1 MKLPATLI
9 AWMMVIGSGVVAAQP
24 VKPAEAPRPQA
35 TFDAASIRR
44 QAGVLAEFRAMLAD
58 PDSNVRLLAMRE
70 AIRVGDASQR
80 QMAIE
85 AGLASNESSMV
96 EVALRGILT
105 NVQQIVIE
113 ATDAEGKITI
123 DGKSPAL
130 KLSVVQF
137 DSETGKASGVSSCV
151 PGGGDGKWSGQFQ
164 GSVFSFD
171 TLSHYCSGTLSW
183 SGDTADFRGRVNT
196 DNGDPK
202 YTHLSVWKPR

>member
-44 QAGVLAEFRAMLAD
+44 QAGGLAEFRAMLAD

-137 DSETGKASGVSSCV
+137 DSETGKASGVSSCNANT
-151 PGGGDGKWSGQFQ
+151 GLDGKWSGQFQ

-171 TLSHYCSGTLSW
+171 TLSHYCSGTLIW
-183 SGDTADFRGRVNT
+183 SGDTADFRGRVNM
-196 DNGDPK
+196 DSKSPR
-202 YTHLSVWKPR
+202 LSVWKPR

>member
-1 MKLPATLI
+1 
-9 AWMMVIGSGVVAAQP
+9 MMIVAGGVAAAQP
-24 VKPAEAPRPQA
+24 AKPAEPPRTQA

-44 QAGVLAEFRAMLAD
+44 QAGGLAEFRTMLAD

-85 AGLASNESSMV
+85 AGLASNESSML
-96 EVALRGILT
+96 EIALRGILI

-113 ATDAEGKITI
+113 FTDAEGKVTI
-123 DGKSPAL
+123 DGNKSAL
-130 KLSVVQF
+130 KMSLVQF
-137 DSETGKASGVSSCV
+137 DPETGKASGASSC
-151 PGGGDGKWSGQFQ
+151 PFGGSEGKWSGQFQ

-183 SGDTADFRGRVNT
+183 SGDTADFRGRVNMG
-196 DNGDPK
+196 DGDPK
-202 YTHLSVWKPR
+202 FTRLSVWKPR

>member
-1 MKLPATLI
+1 MQMPAILVGC
-9 AWMMVIGSGVVAAQP
+9 MMIVAGGVAAAQP
-24 VKPAEAPRPQA
+24 AKPAEPPRTQA

-123 DGKSPAL
+123 DGNSSAL
-130 KLSVVQF
+130 KLSVAQF
-137 DSETGKASGVSSCV
+137 DAETGKASGVSSCNMNSS
-151 PGGGDGKWSGQFQ
+151 DGKWSGQFQ

-171 TLSHYCSGTLSW
+171 TLSHYCSGTLIW
-183 SGDTADFRGRVNT
+183 SGDTADFRGRVNM
-196 DNGDPK
+196 DSKSPR
-202 YTHLSVWKPR
+202 LSVWKPR

>member
-44 QAGVLAEFRAMLAD
+44 QAGGLAEFRTMLAD

-85 AGLASNESSMV
+85 AGLASNESSML
-96 EVALRGILT
+96 EIALRGILI

-113 ATDAEGKITI
+113 FTDAEGKVTI
-123 DGKSPAL
+123 DGNKSAL
-130 KLSVVQF
+130 KMSLVQF
-137 DSETGKASGVSSCV
+137 DPETGKASGASSC
-151 PGGGDGKWSGQFQ
+151 PFGGSEGKWSGQFQ

-171 TLSHYCSGTLSW
+171 TLSHYCSGTLIW
-183 SGDTADFRGRVNT
+183 SGDTADFRGRVNM
-196 DNGDPK
+196 DSKSPR
-202 YTHLSVWKPR
+202 LSVWKPR